1 MSSTWHSFMDLTIFG
16 ESHGPAVGMVLHGI
30 EPGIVIDETKIHEQL
45 KRRAPGKSLTSERQE
60 EDELEILSGIY
71 QGRTTGSP
79 VTGTSNDTPML
90 ASNTTFPQS
99 EKPAHTISSPK
110 LGEGDR
116 PQGGGGVCQTTNK
129 HTPPTTL
136 RVATPSNLE
145 GEPADAIEE
154 PILIVEPEPMETEEP
169 KEIINIAPRVHR
181 RNSTLLACTDGCTII
196 TVPEDSQTQSTDLQ
210 QLLAEAFGSR
220 NNEPLTLK
228 TFELK

>member
-1 MSSTWHSFMDLTIFG
+1 MNDKEL
-16 ESHGPAVGMVLHGI
+16 
-30 EPGIVIDETKIHEQL
+30 EQL
-45 KRRAPGKSLTSERQE
+45 FEAKRTSEANRRRQE
-60 EDELEILSGIY
+60 ELARMINAKAQRTRPLWPAWAGAVAAGIAVLLLTLPALF
-71 QGRTTGSP
+71 R
-79 VTGTSNDTPML
+79 TSNDTPML

-110 LGEGDR
+110 VGEGDR

-210 QLLAEAFGSR
+210 QLLAEAFGSK

>member
-1 MSSTWHSFMDLTIFG
+1 MNDKEL
-16 ESHGPAVGMVLHGI
+16 
-30 EPGIVIDETKIHEQL
+30 EQL
-45 KRRAPGKSLTSERQE
+45 FEAKRTSEANRRRQE
-60 EDELEILSGIY
+60 ELARMINAKAQRTRPLWPAWAGAVAAGIAVLLLTLPALF
-71 QGRTTGSP
+71 R
-79 VTGTSNDTPML
+79 TSNDTPML

-99 EKPAHTISSPK
+99 EKPAHTISTPK

-136 RVATPSNLE
+136 RAVTPSNLE

-181 RNSTLLACTDGCTII
+181 RNSTLLACTDGCNII
-196 TVPEDSQTQSTDLQ
+196 TVPENSQTQSTDLQ

>member
-1 MSSTWHSFMDLTIFG
+1 MNDKEL
-16 ESHGPAVGMVLHGI
+16 
-30 EPGIVIDETKIHEQL
+30 EQL
-45 KRRAPGKSLTSERQE
+45 FEAKRTSEANRRRQE
-60 EDELEILSGIY
+60 ELARMINAKAQRTRPLWPAWAGAVAAGIAVLLLTLPALF
-71 QGRTTGSP
+71 R
-79 VTGTSNDTPML
+79 TSNDTPML

>member
-1 MSSTWHSFMDLTIFG
+1 MNDKEL
-16 ESHGPAVGMVLHGI
+16 
-30 EPGIVIDETKIHEQL
+30 EQL
-45 KRRAPGKSLTSERQE
+45 FEAKRTSEANRRRQE
-60 EDELEILSGIY
+60 ELARMINAKAKRTRPLWPAWAGAVAAGIAVLLLTLPALF
-71 QGRTTGSP
+71 R
-79 VTGTSNDTPML
+79 TSNDTPML
-90 ASNTTFPQS
+90 ASNTTFPQR

-116 PQGGGGVCQTTNK
+116 PQGGGGVCQTTNR

-181 RNSTLLACTDGCTII
+181 RNSTLLACTDGCNII
-196 TVPEDSQTQSTDLQ
+196 TVPENSQTQSTDLQ

>member
-1 MSSTWHSFMDLTIFG
+1 MNDKEL
-16 ESHGPAVGMVLHGI
+16 
-30 EPGIVIDETKIHEQL
+30 EQL
-45 KRRAPGKSLTSERQE
+45 FEAKRTSEANRRRQE
-60 EDELEILSGIY
+60 ELARMINAKAKRTRPLWPAWAGAVAAGIAVLLLTLPALF
-71 QGRTTGSP
+71 R
-79 VTGTSNDTPML
+79 TSNDTPML

-154 PILIVEPEPMETEEP
+154 PILIVEPEPMEPEETE
-169 KEIINIAPRVHR
+169 EIINIAPRVHR
-181 RNSTLLACTDGCTII
+181 RNSTLLACTDGCNII

-210 QLLAEAFGSR
+210 QLLAEAFGSK

>member
-1 MSSTWHSFMDLTIFG
+1 MNDKEL
-16 ESHGPAVGMVLHGI
+16 
-30 EPGIVIDETKIHEQL
+30 EQL
-45 KRRAPGKSLTSERQE
+45 FEAKRTSEANRRRQE
-60 EDELEILSGIY
+60 ELARMINAKAQRTRPLWPAWAGAVAAGIAVLLLTLPALF
-71 QGRTTGSP
+71 R
-79 VTGTSNDTPML
+79 TSNDTPML

-210 QLLAEAFGSR
+210 QLLAEAFGSK

>member
-1 MSSTWHSFMDLTIFG
+1 MNDKEL
-16 ESHGPAVGMVLHGI
+16 
-30 EPGIVIDETKIHEQL
+30 EQL
-45 KRRAPGKSLTSERQE
+45 FEAKRTSEANRRRQE
-60 EDELEILSGIY
+60 ELARMINAKAQRTRPLWPAWAGAVAAGIAVLLLTLPALF
-71 QGRTTGSP
+71 R
-79 VTGTSNDTPML
+79 TSNDTPML

-154 PILIVEPEPMETEEP
+154 PILIVEPEPMEPEEP
-169 KEIINIAPRVHR
+169 EEIINIAPRVHR
-181 RNSTLLACTDGCTII
+181 RNSTLLACTDGCNII
-196 TVPEDSQTQSTDLQ
+196 TVPEDSQTPSTDLQ
-210 QLLAEAFGSR
+210 QLLAETFGSR

>member
-1 MSSTWHSFMDLTIFG
+1 MNDKEL
-16 ESHGPAVGMVLHGI
+16 
-30 EPGIVIDETKIHEQL
+30 EQL
-45 KRRAPGKSLTSERQE
+45 FEAKRTSEANRRRQE
-60 EDELEILSGIY
+60 ELARMINAKAQRTRPLWPAWAGAVAAGIAVLLLTLPALF
-71 QGRTTGSP
+71 R
-79 VTGTSNDTPML
+79 TSNDTPML

-99 EKPAHTISSPK
+99 EKPAHTISTPK